1 MNRWRDVTRTQG
13 FYGQDTNM
21 LKYVFPRRTRQR
33 EREREGERSTR
44 SGLFVEIG
52 KGVFAGLPK
61 ETTQG
66 V

>member
-1 MNRWRDVTRTQG
+1 MEGCNENTGLLWPG
-13 FYGQDTNM
+13 H
-21 LKYVFPRRTRQR
+21 KYAEVCIPEEDQTER